1 MAHNRPYPRLIVSM
15 AQPHQKPKEVLSLK
29 ALSLEHYAGLG
40 LFPPTLDEYKGL
52 YHLKS
57 DLSHLANIETDIER
71 LLFHVVYARQERRVA
86 AVDPNNPIDDFKAIG
101 ELLDAD
107 PSLLFQ
113 AADVV
118 TPAGLTVKRTT
129 AYEAALGSG
138 DSVMAEFI
146 AGYLNRTQ
154 EGKAEKARSDDL
166 YRPHL
171 EQMLTRPPYDV
182 NWLIDI
188 MIHASDADVAAVLNK
203 TEGHESALK
212 DAIKKYQRETMP
224 GEITVGMHYNY
235 NNLIHL
241 SAVYKKRFFELIS
254 SNPQAYPDTK
264 FSRHKLFS
272 RRIFGWEQGNLPACE
287 RFLFAQ
293 GNFSRDRTY
302 KWMHSAGSF
311 PVSRGA
317 CRSGLGDNF
326 FSMYEQIAAEWNIR
340 NLTPGFWETGRY
352 NIHFEKKEL
361 YWENY
366 LARMGP
372 ATIAPRV

>member
-1 MAHNRPYPRLIVSM
+1 M
-15 AQPHQKPKEVLSLK
+15 AQPHQKPGEVPSLK
-29 ALSLEHYAGLG
+29 ALSLEYYARLG
-40 LFPPTLDEYKGL
+40 LFSHTPDEYNGL

-86 AVDPNNPIDDFKAIG
+86 AVDPNNPIDDFRAIE

-129 AYEAALGSG
+129 PYEAALGSG

-154 EGKAEKARSDDL
+154 EGKAEKSRSDDL

-212 DAIKKYQRETMP
+212 DAIKKY
-224 GEITVGMHYNY
+224 
-235 NNLIHL
+235 
-241 SAVYKKRFFELIS
+241 
-254 SNPQAYPDTK
+254 
-264 FSRHKLFS
+264 
-272 RRIFGWEQGNLPACE
+272 
-287 RFLFAQ
+287 
-293 GNFSRDRTY
+293 
-302 KWMHSAGSF
+302 
-311 PVSRGA
+311 
-317 CRSGLGDNF
+317 
-326 FSMYEQIAAEWNIR
+326 
-340 NLTPGFWETGRY
+340 
-352 NIHFEKKEL
+352 
-361 YWENY
+361 
-366 LARMGP
+366 
-372 ATIAPRV
+372 